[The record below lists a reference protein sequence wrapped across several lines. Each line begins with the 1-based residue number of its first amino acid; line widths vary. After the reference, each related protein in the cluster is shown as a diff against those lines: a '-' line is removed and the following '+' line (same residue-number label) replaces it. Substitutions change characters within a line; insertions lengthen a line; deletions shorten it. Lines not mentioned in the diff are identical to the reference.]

1 MCFVVNVLNVFF
13 IFLLRICAL
22 QFLTLLLLLQ
32 QNKMAMLEETNAIQE
47 EALDELNKHNTDNQA
62 QHDATC
68 KSFRFC
74 VFFCFFPLFI
84 DLLTDKV
91 QPLSRCSLGART

>member
-13 IFLLRICAL
+13 ICLLRICTL

-62 QHDATC
+62 QHDATR
-68 KSFRFC
+68 KSFLCFLLLFC
-74 VFFCFFPLFI
+74 PIYRPI
-84 DLLTDKV
+84 D
-91 QPLSRCSLGART
+91 

>member
-13 IFLLRICAL
+13 IFLLRICTL

-62 QHDATC
+62 QHDATR
-68 KSFRFC
+68 KSFLCFC
-74 VFFCFFPLFI
+74 CCFALFI

>member
-1 MCFVVNVLNVFF
+1 MCFVVNVLNVYF
-13 IFLLRICAL
+13 IFLLRICTL

-74 VFFCFFPLFI
+74 VFFCFPPPIYRPI
-84 DLLTDKV
+84 D
-91 QPLSRCSLGART
+91 